1 MQDTTKSETESCT
14 GKIGRWQGAG
24 LMATTLLGTGVFIL
38 PQMTI
43 NIADSGALF
52 AWILLTL
59 AIIPIT
65 LIFAKLASHFPH
77 AAGPAYFVEKAFGNI
92 AGRCIGLSF
101 LLLIPIG
108 SAAAILITFKFF
120 YVLLPL
126 HGITELLVQ
135 LALILLLL
143 IINIKGIQVS
153 AKLQFFLTLIIVGI
167 VLVLLSTMGYK
178 VEPHTLTAV
187 IEHSE
192 FDTILSAAGIAFWSF
207 LGVEAMT
214 HLANDFRNPKKDMVP
229 AMMIGTV
236 LVGIVYVVCTYM
248 LIIIPSESSLAM
260 VDVFDQLLGGYGAQ
274 VIGVLGVASGL
285 AVVNVYSAGVSRL
298 IWSFSREAVLPK
310 YFDHLNQHKVPVRA
324 LTANLL
330 AMALAIT
337 FTYFS
342 GQELEQL
349 ISWTNGVFVIIYSAT
364 MFAALKLLSKKH
376 IPLIL
381 CSLSFCLAVAI
392 SLGNSMFYAF
402 VILAIL
408 VPSLLIQKSYLH
420 KQWLKKQAI

>member
-1 MQDTTKSETESCT
+1 MQDTSKSEAEHST

-43 NIADSGALF
+43 KIADAGALF
-52 AWILLTL
+52 AWTLLTL

-65 LIFAKLASHFPH
+65 LIFAKLASYFPH

-120 YVLLPL
+120 YVLVPL
-126 HGITELLVQ
+126 HGITELFVQ

-153 AKLQFFLTLIIVGI
+153 AKLQFFLTLVIVGI
-167 VLVLLSTMGYK
+167 VLILLSTMGSK
-178 VEPHTLTAV
+178 AETQTLTAL
-187 IEHSE
+187 IKRSE

-214 HLANDFRNPKKDMVP
+214 HLANDFRNPKKDMIP

-236 LVGIVYVVCTYM
+236 LVGVVYVICTYM
-248 LIIIPSESSLAM
+248 LITIPSDSSLAM
-260 VDVFDQLLGGYGAQ
+260 VGVFDQLLGGYGAQ

-298 IWSFSREAVLPK
+298 IWSLSREAVLPR
-310 YFDHLNQHKVPVRA
+310 YFDHLNQHNVPVRA

-392 SLGNSMFYAF
+392 SLGSSMLYAL
-402 VILAIL
+402 VILAVLI
-408 VPSLLIQKSYLH
+408 PSLLMQRNYLD
-420 KQWLKKQAI
+420 KQSLKKAAI